1 MVEKRFSNVI
11 RKSSEDEQRRLLQV
25 GRLRGRGSLEEERE
39 KLGPRVL
46 REEERGEL
54 GYGVADLLRDG
65 LGGVGLERA
74 EEVGLER
81 GLTSG
86 GEEGP
91 ERHRRGG
98 GRVGG
103 GRRGQELAKEDRGHG
118 AEFRGGGRRR
128 ERRREAQREG
138 LRVGAAEAV
147 EGGLGGGAVG
157 VGGRHER
164 GEQRVERRRVA
175 TQQRGGRGLVF
186 GGRHRIGCGPSRRR
200 RG

>member
-98 GRVGG
+98 GT
-103 GRRGQELAKEDRGHG
+103 A
-118 AEFRGGGRRR
+118 
-128 ERRREAQREG
+128 
-138 LRVGAAEAV
+138 
-147 EGGLGGGAVG
+147 
-157 VGGRHER
+157 
-164 GEQRVERRRVA
+164 
-175 TQQRGGRGLVF
+175 
-186 GGRHRIGCGPSRRR
+186 
-200 RG
+200 